1 MKNWDFCI
9 FINNYTYMYVQN
21 TCMCVFQG
29 WVVVQLHSKK
39 NKPGQKNHTENKY
52 RLSLAYQA
60 SSIEHHLSCKIVL
73 SNCDYVQ
80 KSCKSVTIMNK
91 CRKFLVHGEELLTLH
106 FLSRPP
112 VVHSTGIHM
121 TWSPVCPA
129 RVALTI
135 LSLISFCERVSTD
148 NPRILPAVLQLC

>member
-1 MKNWDFCI
+1 
-9 FINNYTYMYVQN
+9 MYRIRV
-21 TCMCVFQG
+21 CVCFRDEL
-29 WVVVQLHSKK
+29 WCSLILRKT
-39 NKPGQKNHTENKY
+39 GQKNHTENKY

-91 CRKFLVHGEELLTLH
+91 CRKFLVHGEELLILH

-112 VVHSTGIHM
+112 VIHSIGIHM
-121 TWSPVCPA
+121 T
-129 RVALTI
+129 
-135 LSLISFCERVSTD
+135 
-148 NPRILPAVLQLC
+148 